1 MRLLMLALP
10 GVSID
15 ISKRTPVK
23 LVAKLYRSVGEKVAL
38 TRAKQPLLP
47 EVYQSGIVP
56 FSWPPAGL
64 IIDGLFVS
72 VSLVPVNGL
81 YAI

>member
-15 ISKRTPVK
+15 KSKR
-23 LVAKLYRSVGEKVAL
+23 VAVLFVDVPYRNVGEKVAL

-47 EVYQSGIVP
+47 LVYQPAAP

-81 YAI
+81 YRI